1 MIGLQWHPVQKIDQK
16 QCEGSKTTLDVYSN
30 DIAFT
35 KVATDCDSF
44 FVWAEKLDQ
53 NLIVLHRHWNDIF
66 T

>member
-1 MIGLQWHPVQKIDQK
+1 MDSVACIDSPQSS
-16 QCEGSKTTLDVYSN
+16 SKTYDRTLDVYSN

-53 NLIVLHRHWNDIF
+53 NLIVLHKHWNDIF